1 MEGID
6 GRLAAQLGSDVSAEG
21 TAVTHRGVRLG
32 VSDPTVDINDQ
43 FDRKSDREQCV
54 GISITAELVFSGRP
68 IQPQPERHRLPRRLR
83 LASVAATSRGSG
95 GPSRQEL
102 IPEHNARLGERVR
115 TRWHSTGAQ
124 RPLGWTGD
132 AFEREVAGNEDPHL

>member
-95 GPSRQEL
+95 GPSRLEL
-102 IPEHNARLGERVR
+102 IPEHNAARRTSAHTLAFHRRSTTFGVDRGRVR
-115 TRWHSTGAQ
+115 TGGSRK
-124 RPLGWTGD
+124 
-132 AFEREVAGNEDPHL
+132 

>member
-54 GISITAELVFSGRP
+54 VLSRDTRDLDEYALSV
-68 IQPQPERHRLPRRLR
+68 QPH
-83 LASVAATSRGSG
+83 V
-95 GPSRQEL
+95 
-102 IPEHNARLGERVR
+102 
-115 TRWHSTGAQ
+115 STPWPQG
-124 RPLGWTGD
+124 
-132 AFEREVAGNEDPHL
+132 